1 MTKYSTVKQMAE
13 KHPAFSESS
22 LSYHIFHAAKNGF
35 DKVIKRVGRKILI
48 NEQRFF
54 EWLDG
59 HEGGAA

>member
-1 MTKYSTVKQMAE
+1 MTIYLTVSQMAV

-22 LSYHIFHAAKNGF
+22 FRYHIFHAAKNGF
-35 DKVIKRVGRKILI
+35 DKVITRVGRKILI